1 VTMRITDR
9 DLEAKERRVNFC
21 LRKTDVKV
29 SGRYGYTAIDI
40 VDRENPHGV
49 RTLISGLTKRDAYY
63 FLDAM
68 ENLLR
73 AEGYC

>member
-1 VTMRITDR
+1 MRITKM
-9 DLEAKERRVNFC
+9 DLEAKEKMVNFC
-21 LRKTDVKV
+21 LRNVNVKA
-29 SGRYGYTAIDI
+29 SERYGYTAIDI
-40 VDRENPHGV
+40 VDRKNPYGV